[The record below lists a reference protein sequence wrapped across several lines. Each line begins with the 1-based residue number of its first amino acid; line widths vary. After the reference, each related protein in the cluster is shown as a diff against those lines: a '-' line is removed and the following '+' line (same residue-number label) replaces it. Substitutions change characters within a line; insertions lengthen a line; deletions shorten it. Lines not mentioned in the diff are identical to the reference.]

1 MKNNSSEIS
10 KKLFIPIVE
19 LIKIKKFDE
28 ALTLLEKLS
37 DQDPDIVN
45 RLKGSIYL
53 NKKEWNKSLFYYQ
66 KISDLSKNFKIFNNI
81 GISLFKLGKLKEAI
95 NQFNQSILINSSFL
109 SAYENLSITH
119 MQLGNYDLSI
129 KFKKRLVDIPKRTPN
144 SKIFRF
150 FLFLKS
156 LKIKLSILFSY

>member
-66 KISDLSKNFKIFNNI
+66 KISDLSKNF
-81 GISLFKLGKLKEAI
+81 LE
-95 NQFNQSILINSSFL
+95 
-109 SAYENLSITH
+109 Y
-119 MQLGNYDLSI
+119 
-129 KFKKRLVDIPKRTPN
+129 P
-144 SKIFRF
+144 
-150 FLFLKS
+150 
-156 LKIKLSILFSY
+156 

>member
-10 KKLFIPIVE
+10 KKIFIPIVE

-66 KISDLSKNFKIFNNI
+66 KN
-81 GISLFKLGKLKEAI
+81 GQMALFQHTAFAPS
-95 NQFNQSILINSSFL
+95 NW
-109 SAYENLSITH
+109 
-119 MQLGNYDLSI
+119 NYG
-129 KFKKRLVDIPKRTPN
+129 RLFD
-144 SKIFRF
+144 
-150 FLFLKS
+150 
-156 LKIKLSILFSY
+156 